1 MVLPCLP
8 PPPLV
13 ETQANCIAWL
23 GIAHSTVN
31 DFIRAIRYD
40 GVFITTEAEELLT
53 NLREW
58 LYFNYHTERARRRD
72 RRRREVCCAKARFC
86 HAKYENVRKQ
96 LHYNEVA
103 CTIDVMSQTSSVHH
117 GPSFEGPFT
126 TL

>member
-23 GIAHSTVN
+23 GIALSTVN
-31 DFIRAIRYD
+31 DFIRAVRYD
-40 GVFITTEAEELLT
+40 GVFMTTEAEDLLT

-58 LYFNYHTERARRRD
+58 LYYNYHTERARRRD
-72 RRRREVCCAKARFC
+72 RRRRDVCCAKTRFC
-86 HAKYENVRKQ
+86 FAKYENVRKK

-103 CTIDVMSQTSSVHH
+103 GTLDIVRQTPSLHQ
-117 GPSFEGPFT
+117 GPSTEGPFT